1 MKKDLLRAS
10 HGTQGGNK
18 TTLDSLLHFNRKPLV
33 DETEIRVVC

>member
-18 TTLDSLLHFNRKPLV
+18 TKQKQLWILYCISTGNH
-33 DETEIRVVC
+33 